1 MAKQE
6 PSWRAD
12 VFKAPKRGHSLP
24 EFEDAAAFD
33 LDRLAFAVADGASE
47 SSFARDWAERIVAD
61 FAHNAGENLLDW
73 LRGELPLVQAEWRAA
88 TDALSLPWYAELK
101 REQGAFATLL
111 GMAASPAGK
120 WRALAIGDSC
130 LFQVRE
136 CALVKCFPLE
146 RAEDFNS
153 DPWLL
158 GSRRP
163 VSDPWA
169 SKAVR
174 LVEGEFVRGDR
185 FWLVTDAVAAWLLRR
200 CKRDSDWQV
209 KLPFE
214 PTDQGFSAWVD
225 QEREAGDLRNDDCTW
240 MEIEAN

>member
-6 PSWRAD
+6 QSWRAE
-12 VFKAPKRGHSLP
+12 VFKAAKRGHSMD

-47 SSFARDWAERIVAD
+47 SSFAREWAGRLVAD
-61 FAHNAGENLLDW
+61 FARNAGMSLLDW
-73 LRGELPLVQAEWRAA
+73 LREELPLVQAEWR
-88 TDALSLPWYAELK
+88 TEMDVLSLPWYAEQK
-101 REQGAFATLL
+101 REQGAFSTLL
-111 GMAASPAGK
+111 GLVASPTGS

-146 RAEDFNS
+146 HAEDFNS

-163 VSDPWA
+163 VTDAWA

-174 LVEGEFVRGDR
+174 LVEGEFLPGDR
-185 FWLVTDAVAAWLLRR
+185 FWLLTDAVAAWLLRR
-200 CKRDSDWQV
+200 CKRHSDWV
-209 KLPFE
+209 VRLPFE
-214 PTDQGFSAWVD
+214 LTNQSFVAWVD

-240 MEIEAN
+240 MAIEAN